1 MQGIT
6 EQKVVRA
13 ENLEI
18 DRIYERTLTPQA
30 AERVFEAESAKVDA
44 ETNREYL
51 WLAEAVRG
59 HSVPAELGGELR
71 RVLYSRVVFGKDVR
85 MNDIN
90 FASYERAVA
99 AATALRQIAAAAA
112 EKKFFRA
119 ERWISSWLARMLLV
133 IHETD
138 AKTARRLISGED
150 KGNSHG
156 R

>member
-51 WLAEAVRG
+51 WLAEAVRE
-59 HSVPAELGGELR
+59 HSVPAELGDELR
-71 RVLYSRVVFGKDVR
+71 RVLYGTVSGMDVR
-85 MNDIN
+85 MNEIN
-90 FASYERAVA
+90 FASYEQGVSA
-99 AATALRQIAAAAA
+99 AAALRQIAGAAA

-119 ERWISSWLARMLLV
+119 ERWISSWLARMLLA

-138 AKTARRLISGED
+138 AKTARRLISGEG
-150 KGNSHG
+150 KVNSHG
-156 R
+156 